1 MSSLPVRSSSQRWSR
16 VQLLKH
22 PWWRSLTLL
31 VLLALSV
38 AICLLVMGTTPRGDV
53 LTLTF
58 MQMWMIGFL
67 SYFAGCTFVLMTKP
81 SDGHWLWVET
91 GIILVGAL
99 ILRAILVPL
108 PPVSG
113 LSRDSWRYVWDARV
127 TLLGHSPYVLAP
139 GNPLYLQL
147 RDFIYTNMRF
157 RNVPTIYLPV
167 AQGVFALS
175 YLLAPS
181 NLFALKGLFF
191 VCDMVTC
198 GALTWLLARKGLD
211 PRRVILYGWCP
222 LPIIEYAL
230 QGHVD
235 PLTIMLTCLSVLCAY
250 STRHGARVLTGVLIG
265 LATLTKIYPIVLL
278 VAIPHRRDWA
288 LLVACVVTMLLGY
301 LPFLILGH
309 GQVLGF
315 LPTYILEQGW
325 NAGVIQY
332 LVSWNGSQF
341 GLPLDSIILLECAV
355 DLVLLSAVGIIVRV
369 LRLRDYIS
377 MEASTLL
384 LISTVFAISSH
395 VFPWYVSALLPWIS
409 LLIRP
414 LWIDNR
420 PSGKGLAIAMAWYF
434 TVVVLL
440 GYVLNNPSGW
450 HTYYVIAYGTVMVG
464 LLAAAAIAVMNR
476 RAVTKTGI
484 A

>member
-1 MSSLPVRSSSQRWSR
+1 MSSLPVLSSSQRWSP

-31 VLLALSV
+31 ILLALSV
-38 AICLLVMGTTPRGDV
+38 AICLLVMGTTPQGDV

-67 SYFAGCTFVLMTKP
+67 SYFVGCALVLVTKP

-91 GIILVGAL
+91 GIILVGAF

-113 LSRDSWRYVWDARV
+113 LSRDSWRYIWDARV

-147 RDFIYTNMRF
+147 RNFIYTHMRF

-181 NLFALKGLFF
+181 NLFALKGLF
-191 VCDMVTC
+191 VVYDMVTC

-235 PLTIMLTCLSVLCAY
+235 LLTIMLTFLSVLCAY
-250 STRHGARVLTGVLIG
+250 STRAWCTCADRGADWPGNAHENLSHRLAGSHPTPPGLGLIG
-265 LATLTKIYPIVLL
+265 HLRAHH
-278 VAIPHRRDWA
+278 VA
-288 LLVACVVTMLLGY
+288 
-301 LPFLILGH
+301 
-309 GQVLGF
+309 
-315 LPTYILEQGW
+315 
-325 NAGVIQY
+325 
-332 LVSWNGSQF
+332 
-341 GLPLDSIILLECAV
+341 GLPALSHPGTRARAGFFCPPISVNRAGMRELCNIWSPGT
-355 DLVLLSAVGIIVRV
+355 DLNS
-369 LRLRDYIS
+369 
-377 MEASTLL
+377 
-384 LISTVFAISSH
+384 
-395 VFPWYVSALLPWIS
+395 VS
-409 LLIRP
+409 
-414 LWIDNR
+414 LWIR
-420 PSGKGLAIAMAWYF
+420 S
-434 TVVVLL
+434 
-440 GYVLNNPSGW
+440 
-450 HTYYVIAYGTVMVG
+450 YY
-464 LLAAAAIAVMNR
+464 
-476 RAVTKTGI
+476 
-484 A
+484 